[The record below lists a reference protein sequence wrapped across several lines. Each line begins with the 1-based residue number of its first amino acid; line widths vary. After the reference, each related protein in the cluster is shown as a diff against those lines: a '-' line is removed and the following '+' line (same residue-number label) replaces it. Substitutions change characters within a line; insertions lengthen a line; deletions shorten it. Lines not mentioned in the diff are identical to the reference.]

1 MEEDVFPL
9 YVLLITIVACIVVA
23 VFKKKGSARQRAGAL
38 LCVVLGFVALAVE
51 VLSWMAAARTTHG
64 EVWIVFGG
72 SIAFWIIAGYL
83 YKKAKSAKSVAVELA
98 GLGRSD
104 AEAASIYAEC
114 LKEDLDCGE
123 DVLEAAC
130 KTFREHGRHEDTA
143 EAAARILEK
152 KPESG
157 DALAALVG
165 AYVELGKHK
174 DAERASARFA
184 KANPDSEIAAL
195 THQKIK
201 AISAEAVADV
211 PTRTL
216 VDVARDTASSDL
228 TPIKVKRYARQI
240 VTALGAIDPAKPPP
254 AVTPE
259 EMTVSPHNDIEF
271 RPSTGI
277 PELRGEFTPPEGPLR
292 ADALGP
298 GLVYTAGQ
306 LVYYLLTKGQT
317 VAAGEKPASLRR
329 IVDGLSGSMEKT
341 ILSACDVRPTKR
353 PGSLDALSKRIQAG

>member
-9 YVLLITIVACIVVA
+9 YVLLITVVACIVVA
-23 VFKKKGSARQRAGAL
+23 VFKKKGSAGQRAGAL

-51 VLSWMAAARTTHG
+51 VLSWIAAARTTHG
-64 EVWIVFGG
+64 EVWFVFGG

-83 YKKAKSAKSVAVELA
+83 YKRARSAGSVAIELA

-104 AEAASIYAEC
+104 AEAASIYSEC
-114 LKEDLDCGE
+114 LKKDLGCGE
-123 DVLEAAC
+123 EVLEAAC
-130 KTFREHGRHEDTA
+130 KAFREHGRHEDTA

-152 KPESG
+152 KPKSG

-195 THQKIK
+195 THQKIR
-201 AISAEAVADV
+201 AMSAEAVADA
-211 PTRTL
+211 PTLTL
-216 VDVARDTASSDL
+216 VDVARDTSAADWTL
-228 TPIKVKRYARQI
+228 IKVKRYARQI
-240 VTALGAIDPAKPPP
+240 VTALGAIDPARPPP

-259 EMTVSPHNDIEF
+259 EMTVSPHKDVEY
-271 RPSTGI
+271 RPGTGI

-306 LVYYLLTKGQT
+306 LVYYVLTRGQT
-317 VAAGEKPASLRR
+317 IRAGEKPVSLRKV
-329 IVDGLSGSMEKT
+329 VDGLSAGMEKT
-341 ILSACDVRPTKR
+341 ILSACDARPTKR
-353 PGSLDALSKRIQAG
+353 PGSLDALRNRVQAG